1 MQNVNSRPNT
11 GMERKIQNGGGK
23 KPNPWHDAF
32 FQAVKQE
39 LFEYRDSLE
48 FKNQYPLTNES
59 LRIDVLVIKKTKN
72 LVINKNIARIF
83 RADNILEYK
92 SPGDYLAVTDFL
104 KVCAYANL
112 YAAVT
117 PGADFAD
124 ITLTFVENRRPRK
137 LLKYLAGIRGYKAEE
152 TSPGIYLVTGD
163 YVPIQI
169 IESGRLSEQE
179 NLWLKSLT
187 KDLPAA
193 NAGSILDKARKL
205 GDKAQ
210 LGAYLYVLL
219 RSNPKSFLEAKNM
232 ARKEL
237 PTLDEALE
245 QAGLLSGM
253 MELREKKGLERG
265 KREEKQNII
274 NLLKSGKSAEEI
286 LQIMENGI
294 AEMAT

>member
-1 MQNVNSRPNT
+1 MHFVLLRPNT
-11 GMERKIQNGGGK
+11 GMEIKNPQGGGK
-23 KPNPWHDAF
+23 SPWHPAFVDAIRM
-32 FQAVKQE
+32 E
-39 LFEYRDSLE
+39 LFDYKDFLE
-48 FKNQYPLTNES
+48 FKCEHPLNTEP
-59 LRIDVLVIKKTKN
+59 LRIDLLIIKKPKG
-72 LVINKNIARIF
+72 LIIDKNIARIF
-83 RADNILEYK
+83 RSDNIFEYK
-92 SPGDYLAVTDFL
+92 SPDDYLTLNDFL
-104 KVCAYANL
+104 KVYAYANL
-112 YAAVT
+112 YTVIT
-117 PGADFAD
+117 PGVDFAG

-137 LLKYLAGIRGYKAEE
+137 LLRYLTGTRGYKVEE

-169 IESGRLSEQE
+169 IESGRLLEQE

-187 KDLPAA
+187 KDLPAV

-232 ARKEL
+232 AKREL

-265 KREEKQNII
+265 RREEKQNII

-286 LQIMENGI
+286 LQLMENGI
-294 AEMAT
+294 AGMAI